1 VKIIEENFVVWMK
14 EKRRSRV
21 MTKKERIRLLIGV
34 AFMAVIFF
42 AVASIGWTK
51 AEFIVVY
58 NYGFDGKVETNIV
71 KKGYVKEPPSTGR
84 YGYTF
89 DGWYYLDKQGNEIL
103 FDFETEPVTRD
114 LDLTAHWK
122 PFETE
127 MLFVLP
133 MGYGE
138 CEVESMTVPYGSEFT
153 LPKAERKGY
162 YFVGW
167 EIFDGF
173 FLTDGVWTYPDDEF
187 KLYARWSKF
196 RPGQTY
202 FLGEYEQNLP
212 IYENGKLI
220 GWEKEPIEWIPI
232 DQKDGKYLMVTK
244 YVIDAKAL
252 DSERKYKSWADC
264 DLREWLNGE
273 FIDKVFSEEEKAM
286 LCGYYD
292 EKLGTTDKVFLLSRK
307 ETQLLYGTDIFG
319 FGTKYAKLMGCENP
333 NAVSE
338 TGWGGVTYTGYGWTL
353 RSFEHNMN
361 YHSFGGAQGSMKA
374 HQIYG
379 LRPAI
384 WVDAEKLNGR

>member
-1 VKIIEENFVVWMK
+1 
-14 EKRRSRV
+14 

-51 AEFIVVY
+51 AEFTVVY
-58 NYGFDGKVETNIV
+58 NYGFGGKIETNIV
-71 KKGYVKEPPSTGR
+71 KKGFVKEPPSTGR

-127 MLFVLP
+127 FIFVLP
-133 MGYGE
+133 QGYGE

-173 FLTDGVWTYPDDEF
+173 FLNDGVWTYPDDEF
-187 KLYARWSKF
+187 KLCARWSKF

-220 GWEKEPIEWIPI
+220 GWEKEPIEWVPI
-232 DQKDGKYLMVTK
+232 DKKDGKYLMVTK
-244 YVIDAKAL
+244 YVIDAKPL

-292 EKLGTTDKVFLLSRK
+292 EKLGTTDKVFLLSKK

-319 FGTKYAKLMGCENP
+319 FGTEYAKLMGCENP
-333 NAVSE
+333 NAVGE
-338 TGWGGVTYTGYGWTL
+338 RGWNGVTYTCYGWTL
-353 RSFEHNMN
+353 RLFENN
-361 YHSFGGAQGSMKA
+361 KNWKACGGAEGTMKA
-374 HQIYG
+374 HEIYG